1 MHNSFMPAPQLLM
14 NQRQVRFGNVLTLVM
29 QQLTKTKMKLFP
41 TELQMLPGPVKDHK
55 YVLYAHVPFCETLCP
70 YCSFN
75 RFVFNEKRTVNYFKN
90 LRQEMRM
97 VSDLGYKFESLYV
110 GGGTPTIIV
119 EELVETIELAKQL
132 FDINE
137 VSCETNPNHLTPEV
151 LNQLKGRVDRLSVG
165 VQSFDDG
172 LLKQMSRYNR
182 FGSGQEILEKIQ
194 NSVGILPSL
203 NVDMIFN
210 FPSQTEDIL
219 RKDIEMII
227 ASGADQTTFYPLM
240 SSPSVEKSLVKSVG
254 KVDYQREAGFYQI
267 IQEELGKE
275 FTARSAW
282 TYSRGRS
289 TLIDEYIVQYE
300 EYLAVGSGSFSYLG
314 GKLFVNTFS
323 VNEYNDFIQS
333 GRMSVNA
340 THQFSKKD
348 RMLYRFMMELFD
360 LKLNK
365 KRFKEDFN
373 VSVKAGLWLEY
384 LFMNIA
390 GAFEKGKDEYLHLSP
405 KNRYLLVV
413 MMREFFSGV
422 NNVRDQARGNLSPQE
437 RLMCTVNEQSL

>member
-390 GAFEKGKDEYLHLSP
+390 GAFEKSKDEYLHLSP

-437 RLMCTVNEQSL
+437 RLMCTINEQSL

>member
-1 MHNSFMPAPQLLM
+1 MHNSFIPAPQLLM
-14 NQRQVRFGNVLTLVM
+14 NQRQVRFGNILTLVM

-41 TELQMLPGPVKDHK
+41 TDIQVLPGPVKDHK

-97 VSDLGYKFESLYV
+97 VSDLGYNFESLYV

-137 VSCETNPNHLTPEV
+137 VSCETNPNHLTPVV

-172 LLKQMSRYNR
+172 LLKQMSRYDR

-194 NSVGILPSL
+194 SSVGILPSL

-210 FPSQTEDIL
+210 FPSQSEDIL

-254 KVDYQREAGFYQI
+254 KVDYRREAGFYQI

-282 TYSRGRS
+282 TFSRGRS
-289 TLIDEYIVQYE
+289 ALIDEYIVQYE

-314 GKLFVNTFS
+314 GELFVNTFS

-390 GAFEKGKDEYLHLSP
+390 GAFEKSKDEYLYLSP

-437 RLMCTVNEQSL
+437 RLMCTVNEQSS